1 MLGTAHD
8 HQALPD
14 LDQINVHDHV
24 LPNEAECPR
33 CRGLMTKA
41 FLADLEDDTGQFGF
55 WALRCMQCGEIID
68 PVILRNRVTERRRVY
83 KGRAR
88 L

>member
-1 MLGTAHD
+1 MIGTADRHTV
-8 HQALPD
+8 LD
-14 LDQINVHDHV
+14 LDHIGAAEEH
-24 LPNEAECPR
+24 LPNQADCPR
-33 CRGLMTKA
+33 CLGLMTKA

-68 PVILRNRVTERRRVY
+68 PVILRNRVTERRTVY

>member
-1 MLGTAHD
+1 MISAAHQQTDLDLDRLGTS
-8 HQALPD
+8 QE
-14 LDQINVHDHV
+14 V
-24 LPNEAECPR
+24 LPNEADCPR
-33 CRGLMTKA
+33 CLGLMTKA

-68 PVILRNRVTERRRVY
+68 PVILRNRVTEQRRVY